1 MCNLSRNAE
10 LSALEAHHAV
20 QSRCWQD
27 DSLLM
32 CFVPVSTCQCEFDPS
47 SCNNQ
52 TCCLPSLAV
61 IARINCPDH
70 KIRESQAAINAT
82 PLQAA
87 QMKSCWAVIKQS
99 QADKAAH
106 PVGASL
112 LFRLSSVK
120 AVAYKLH
127 RSCMVSTQY
136 SKVTQFTATVW
147 LTFHRRVQYQ
157 LLLVSLQAMASCTT

>member
-32 CFVPVSTCQCEFDPS
+32 CFVP
-47 SCNNQ
+47 
-52 TCCLPSLAV
+52 SLAV

-82 PLQAA
+82 P
-87 QMKSCWAVIKQS
+87 
-99 QADKAAH
+99 

-120 AVAYKLH
+120 AVAYKLPQK
-127 RSCMVSTQY
+127 SAIPAVASEPT
-136 SKVTQFTATVW
+136 SNG
-147 LTFHRRVQYQ
+147 
-157 LLLVSLQAMASCTT
+157 LLALGARPINREWTK